1 MEGSRIN
8 TVICMAW
15 SWVLAMVEMTK
26 PKVKL
31 AEMKSKV
38 PKRIWLNAPLIG
50 TAKTKTA
57 LNQE

>member
-50 TAKTKTA
+50 TAK
-57 LNQE
+57 